1 MNEECSKTASSD
13 ADNTINI
20 GDETKKHL
28 IVIAFVHLRKLLPTA
43 VAKVLV
49 LIITQNLLWKTKI
62 WFRYTQTERQTQ
74 YVIAIYLR
82 HINRNHT
89 LKMHLSLTFTNL
101 QLKQPENEQNHHFT
115 MSNVN
120 LELQVFLCY
129 TFRISAVC
137 CTQHFNFVHHI

>member
-20 GDETKKHL
+20 GDETKKTLNRDCFCSPSKATSNGRGESSCFDYHAKL
-28 IVIAFVHLRKLLPTA
+28 IMKM
-43 VAKVLV
+43 
-49 LIITQNLLWKTKI
+49 KI
-62 WFRYTQTERQTQ
+62 WFRYTQTETQTQ

-101 QLKQPENEQNHHFT
+101 QLKQPENET
-115 MSNVN
+115 EPPLYNVKRK
-120 LELQVFLCY
+120 L
-129 TFRISAVC
+129 RITSVL
-137 CTQHFNFVHHI
+137 VLHI